1 MDLTNMNLIELV
13 PSNLLILVAVLYV
26 LGAGLKKSLTVQDKY
41 ITLILLVLGITL
53 AILLAIINA
62 QYKTVLEAA
71 INGFMQG
78 IICWGIAI
86 GINQTAKQLTK
97 EE

>member
-1 MDLTNMNLIELV
+1 MDLSNLNLIELV

-26 LGAGLKKSLTVQDKY
+26 LGSGLKKSLTVPDKY

-53 AILLAIINA
+53 SILLAIINA
-62 QYKTVLEAA
+62 QYKTLLEAA
-71 INGFMQG
+71 INGLMHG

-86 GINQTAKQLTK
+86 GINQTAKQLNK

>member
-1 MDLTNMNLIELV
+1 MDLSNLNLIELV

-26 LGAGLKKSLTVQDKY
+26 LGSGFKKSLTVPDKY

-53 AILLAIINA
+53 AILL
-62 QYKTVLEAA
+62 EAS
-71 INGFMQG
+71 INGLMHG

-86 GINQTAKQLTK
+86 GINQTAKQLNK